1 MKGLLAR
8 YEINTHHVLLEINKK
23 PLTYKKIIIKMI
35 AKNNYACFNCVNAN
49 IDCEKIKLQ
58 VKPKFVKR
66 MGRSLIKQEIFLL
79 SFVICMI

>member
-1 MKGLLAR
+1 
-8 YEINTHHVLLEINKK
+8 
-23 PLTYKKIIIKMI
+23 MI